1 MSQVINDIH
10 REHQNISRLMRLLQ
24 TQVDLFKESGVPDWE
39 LVRDALRYMLDWP
52 DRYHHPKEDR
62 ALAQLKI
69 KAPEFSNAAESI
81 QEQHRE
87 LADLSRKFADAAEQV
102 LHDETLEKDWF
113 VGIAEDYIE
122 HQIHHMNIE
131 ETEFLPAAEEILS
144 SDDWSAIDAD
154 LEHADDPLFG
164 ERAEERFEMLRD
176 MIKGGS

>member
-24 TQVDLFKESGVPDWE
+24 AQVDAFKQGGLPDWE
-39 LVRDALRYMLDWP
+39 LVRDALRYLADWP

-62 ALAQLKI
+62 ILAQLKI
-69 KAPEFSNAAESI
+69 RAPEFSDAATSI

-87 LADLSRKFADAAEQV
+87 LAELTAKFADAVEQV
-102 LHDETLEKDWF
+102 LHDETLERDWF
-113 VGIAEDYIE
+113 VRIAEEYIE

-144 SDDWSAIDAD
+144 SADWSAIDAD

-176 MIKGGS
+176 MIEAGS